1 MYMSNQVVVKIYID
15 VLLVF
20 LRGTFIDLVFTFS
33 FHCCF
38 GFSDVGGHCIDD
50 FGLLRFDSGVIKFFG
65 NFSDESDKYSFMS
78 TGTCLDNR

>member
-1 MYMSNQVVVKIYID
+1 MYMSNQVVVKTYSD

-20 LRGTFIDLVFTFS
+20 FRGMFIDLIFIFG

-38 GFSDVGGHCIDD
+38 GLSNVGGHCIDD
-50 FGLLRFDSGVIKFFG
+50 FCLTRFDNGVIKFFG

-78 TGTCLDNR
+78 TRTCLDNR